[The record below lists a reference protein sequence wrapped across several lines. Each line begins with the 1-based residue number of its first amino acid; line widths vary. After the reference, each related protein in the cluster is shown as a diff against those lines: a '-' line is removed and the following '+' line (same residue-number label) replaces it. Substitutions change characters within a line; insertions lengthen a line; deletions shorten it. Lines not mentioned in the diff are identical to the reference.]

1 MNHAH
6 AVRERAPNLA
16 EARTARQ
23 LVYWAEAR
31 FLGAGLC
38 FAHGTTNAREEAV
51 LLVFHA
57 LGLPFDTPEETLD
70 RRLTEEEKARVVGLL
85 HQRIQTRKPAA
96 YLLGEAW
103 FAGLSFYVNEQVLVP
118 RSPIAELIESG
129 FSPWVGEVHR
139 ILDIGTGSGC
149 IAIACALAFPE
160 ARVDAVD
167 LCPRALEVAR
177 RNILRHQVQDRVRV
191 LQSDLFAALD
201 EERYDLIVSNPP
213 YVPTRHMATLTAEHR
228 HEPAVGLDGGADGLA
243 VVSRIIDGASRHLT
257 EKGVLVVEVGESAGA
272 LEQRYPHLPFV
283 WLELTRGEDG
293 VFLIEAAALRT
304 QFGQGGSDGPT

>member
-1 MNHAH
+1 M
-6 AVRERAPNLA
+6 
-16 EARTARQ
+16 
-23 LVYWAEAR
+23 VYWAEGR

-38 FAHGTTNAREEAV
+38 FAHGTTNSREEAV

-57 LGLPFDTPEETLD
+57 LGLPFDTPEDRLD

-85 HQRIQTRKPAA
+85 RQRIQTRKPAA

-103 FAGLSFYVNEQVLVP
+103 FAGLPFYVNEQVLVP

-149 IAIACALAFPE
+149 IAIACALAYPE

-177 RNILRHQVQDRVRV
+177 CNVLRHQVRGRVRV
-191 LQSDLFAALD
+191 LQSDLFAALAA
-201 EERYDLIVSNPP
+201 ERYDLIVSNPP
-213 YVPTRHMATLTAEHR
+213 YVPTRHMATLSAEHR
-228 HEPAVGLDGGADGLA
+228 HEPALGLDGGPDGLA
-243 VVSRIIDGASRHLT
+243 IVNRILEGGARYLT
-257 EKGVLVVEVGESAGA
+257 ENGVLVVEVGESAGA
-272 LEQRYPHLPFV
+272 LEQRYPRLPFV
-283 WLELTRGEDG
+283 LLELTRGEDG
-293 VFLIEAAALRT
+293 VFLIEADTLHAHFGHGGRT
-304 QFGQGGSDGPT
+304 DGHRQRV

>member
-1 MNHAH
+1 VNHAH
-6 AVRERAPNLA
+6 AVHERAPNLA
-16 EARTARQ
+16 DARTARQ

-57 LGLPFDTPEETLD
+57 LGLPFDTPEKTLD
-70 RRLTEEEKARVVGLL
+70 RRLIEEEKARVVGLL
-85 HQRIQTRKPAA
+85 RQRIQTRKPAA

-103 FAGLSFYVNEQVLVP
+103 FAGLPFYVNEQVLVP
-118 RSPIAELIESG
+118 RSSIAELIESG

-160 ARVDAVD
+160 ARVDAAD
-167 LCPRALEVAR
+167 LCPGALEVAR
-177 RNILRHQVQDRVRV
+177 RNVMRHQVQDRVRV
-191 LQSDLFAALD
+191 LQSDLFAALASQ
-201 EERYDLIVSNPP
+201 RYDLIVSNPP
-213 YVPTRHMATLTAEHR
+213 YVPTRHMAALSAEHR
-228 HEPAVGLDGGADGLA
+228 HEPALGLDGGADGLD
-243 VVSRIIDGASRHLT
+243 VVSRILEGASHHLT
-257 EKGVLVVEVGESAGA
+257 DNGVLVVEVGESAGA
-272 LEQRYPHLPFV
+272 LDQRYPRLPLV

-293 VFLIEAAALRT
+293 VFLIETDALCAH
-304 QFGQGGSDGPT
+304 FGHGVSHGPT